1 MQNNP
6 ADLKKIPAKINFNQ
20 TTFMKSR
27 RQFIRTGSL
36 AATVLLATKPFQ
48 GLAKYSSFVK
58 SIANNGTH
66 LTILHTA
73 NIQAVLH
80 ASNGLGGFKNTA
92 KTIEA
97 VKDVSHNALLLDT
110 GNFLS
115 GNVSDHQ
122 ELFPLLKR
130 AGYDAMLPSKNDLKH
145 EATNELP
152 VLDNLQ
158 PYHIIQKGKIRI
170 GIIAATTGNQL
181 FTSSTIGAINALAA
195 SLKST
200 HQCNLVIC
208 LSDLGYKN
216 TNNVDDVT
224 LATSSEHI
232 DVIIGNEPE
241 LCMKTPTI
249 KQNINKHEVIINHI
263 GKAGVVL
270 GRMDFAFDENNQK
283 KEVVFDNLM
292 IGTPGNR
299 WKKTTA

>member
-1 MQNNP
+1 
-6 ADLKKIPAKINFNQ
+6 
-20 TTFMKSR
+20 MKSR

-80 ASNGLGGFKNTA
+80 ASNGLGGYKNTA
-92 KTIEA
+92 KTIAA
-97 VKDVSHNALLLDT
+97 VQDISQNALLLDS
-110 GNFLS
+110 GNFISAIS
-115 GNVSDHQ
+115 GNESDHQ
-122 ELFPLLKR
+122 ELFPLLKK
-130 AGYDAMLPSKNDLKH
+130 AGYDAMLPGKIDLKH
-145 EATNELP
+145 EAINELP
-152 VLDNLQ
+152 VFDTVQ
-158 PYHIIQKGKIRI
+158 KPYHIIQKGKIKI
-170 GIIAATTGNQL
+170 GIIAATSGKTL
-181 FTSSTIGAINALAA
+181 ASINSMAA

-200 HQCNLVIC
+200 QLCNLIIC

-216 TNNVDDVT
+216 KNNVDDVT
-224 LATSSEHI
+224 LATTSEHI